1 MAAMHSKSGAGRE
14 REPGSGKGAP
24 GVKKHSNRVPPGA
37 SSSSATQNQN
47 IDHAN
52 GVSGLS

>member
-1 MAAMHSKSGAGRE
+1 MHSKSGAGRE